1 MYGLVSKEVRGIGSL
16 ELESWMAVEPP
27 CGCCESDLGPLNEQ
41 PVLFRVSFGEGLRV
55 SDPQSSSSLQPPQ
68 LSFHSQS
75 FSLASDR
82 VTLA

>member
-55 SDPQSSSSLQPPQ
+55 
-68 LSFHSQS
+68 
-75 FSLASDR
+75 
-82 VTLA
+82 